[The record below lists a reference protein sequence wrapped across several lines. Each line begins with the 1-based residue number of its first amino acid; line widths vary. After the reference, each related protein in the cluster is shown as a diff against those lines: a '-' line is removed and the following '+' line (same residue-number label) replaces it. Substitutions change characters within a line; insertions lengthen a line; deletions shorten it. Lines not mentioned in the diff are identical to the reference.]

1 MSTITAT
8 VYKLPDGR
16 KETIIVRNIHSDD
29 ADWFESNNIKIS
41 MEELQS
47 GEIVVYGEM
56 PFFDQDTDE
65 PMEFL
70 ELAQG
75 RSCEETFASLR
86 KDCQEYLEKSK

>member
-1 MSTITAT
+1 MTTITAT
-8 VYKLPDGR
+8 IYKLPRGQ
-16 KETIIVRNIHSDD
+16 KETIEVRNIHADD
-29 ADWFESNNIKIS
+29 AEWLIANNIKIS
-41 MEELQS
+41 MEELQT

-65 PMEFL
+65 PREIM

-86 KDCQEYLEKSK
+86 KDCQEYLEKSQ